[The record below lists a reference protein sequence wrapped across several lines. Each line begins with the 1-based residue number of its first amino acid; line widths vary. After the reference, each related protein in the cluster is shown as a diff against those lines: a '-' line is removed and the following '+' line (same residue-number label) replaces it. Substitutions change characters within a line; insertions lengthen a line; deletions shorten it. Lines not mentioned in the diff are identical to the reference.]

1 MILLDHLLAGA
12 DDPAD
17 LAVRKPFSD
26 QDGNLNLFGGKAL
39 AGSHDCASSLLNI
52 AIASFTRFRPS
63 RIPARRNNVRKCC
76 FTVRGLRLNWPAI
89 SLLLQP

>member
-1 MILLDHLLAGA
+1 MILDHLLAGA

-17 LAVRKPFSD
+17 LAVRKPFPD
-26 QDGNLNLFGGKAL
+26 QDGDLNLFGGEAL
-39 AGSHDCASSLLNI
+39 AGSHDCAPSLLNI

-76 FTVRGLRLNWPAI
+76 FTVRGLML
-89 SLLLQP
+89 S